1 MCLHNLF
8 YTTDIKIRSIIET
21 ADFIKKIKSS
31 LVRFGDG
38 EIDIINHSSIP
49 YQPYSPELA
58 KQLKNILE
66 TQSDEK
72 CLVAL
77 PDVFQNLERYNNS
90 AQNFWKGHFE
100 RYHNFYQELHKSDW
114 YANTFISRPYID
126 LEDKSSAAESFEAV
140 RSLWEAKDIL
150 IVEGTSSRS
159 GVGNTLFQNAKSI
172 SRIICPSH
180 NAYQK
185 YNDILESIKTFG
197 MEKLILLMLGPTA
210 KVLGFQLSREGYQAI
225 DIGHIDSEYEWYQMG
240 ASYKVKLQ
248 HKHTAEHNYDTDIIF
263 LQDNDY
269 ENSIIGR
276 IE

>member
-1 MCLHNLF
+1 MKGPLLVLELEIHYFKTLSLF
-8 YTTDIKIRSIIET
+8 LELSILN
-21 ADFIKKIKSS
+21 S
-31 LVRFGDG
+31 
-38 EIDIINHSSIP
+38 
-49 YQPYSPELA
+49 
-58 KQLKNILE
+58 
-66 TQSDEK
+66 
-72 CLVAL
+72 
-77 PDVFQNLERYNNS
+77 QN
-90 AQNFWKGHFE
+90 
-100 RYHNFYQELHKSDW
+100 
-114 YANTFISRPYID
+114 T
-126 LEDKSSAAESFEAV
+126 
-140 RSLWEAKDIL
+140 
-150 IVEGTSSRS
+150 
-159 GVGNTLFQNAKSI
+159 
-172 SRIICPSH
+172 
-180 NAYQK
+180 YQK